1 MTVASD
7 DPLAGADEQL
17 LAALDAQIVSHDTGA
32 RQARRDRRQVWLRMF
47 EAGAKYKDLM
57 TLSGVSKAV
66 VYDEL
71 CRARK
76 ERPTP

>member
-7 DPLAGADEQL
+7 SLVAADEQL
-17 LAALDAQIVSHDTGA
+17 LAALDAQIVSHDHGA
-32 RQARRDRRQVWLRMF
+32 RNARRDRRQVWLRMF

-57 TLSGVSKAV
+57 ALSGVSKAV